1 MERLS
6 HVEGNAMNDR
16 KRELRELKRQIKQKG
31 NRKRRRF
38 LKRSLQTDPLAEQ
51 PEDYAFGRDS
61 SAPLN
66 TPAPDPPPRDK
77 S

>member
-1 MERLS
+1 M
-6 HVEGNAMNDR
+6 HDR

-38 LKRSLQTDPLAEQ
+38 LKRSLEADPLAEQ
-51 PEDYAFGRDS
+51 PEDYTFGRDS

-66 TPAPDPPPRDK
+66 TPSPYPPPARE